1 MGDMVL
7 AASAITY
14 LGPFEVSYRK
24 ALLDESWTGLLR
36 ESRAVP
42 SRTGPFELRE
52 AVGDTDKMQQW
63 EF

>member
-24 ALLDESWTGLLR
+24 ALMDESWMGLLKNTL
-36 ESRAVP
+36 AVP
-42 SRTGPFELRE
+42 SRIRLFELHE
-52 AVGDTDKMQQW
+52 AVGDTDKMQKW
-63 EF
+63 EL